1 MAIKLLLLTSSI
13 KLEAVNF
20 LDCVQIHYLVPFDV
34 IVLKQSFLKLIRPLF
49 LQLALFA
56 LALLRWN

>member
-34 IVLKQSFLKLIRPLF
+34 IILKQVIFE
-49 LQLALFA
+49 
-56 LALLRWN
+56 N